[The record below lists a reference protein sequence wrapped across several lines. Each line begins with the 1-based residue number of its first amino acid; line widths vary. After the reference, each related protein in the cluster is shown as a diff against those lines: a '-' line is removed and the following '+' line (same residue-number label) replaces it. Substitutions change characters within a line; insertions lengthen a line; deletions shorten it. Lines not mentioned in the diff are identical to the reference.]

1 MRLSSRLAERQD
13 AKRTPGY
20 VLPRVK
26 EMMLSEHAAG
36 SDRRWDIIHPSE
48 LSHQNTFC
56 PRAVYLRIT
65 EGPLP
70 PGKFDWG
77 RENIFDEGHTIHAK
91 WQDRLRKS
99 TPLWGNWKCIICDR
113 VERNCL
119 EPEGYDYVSP
129 AKVRS
134 SRPCDLRTG
143 DEYNGGDDKGNH
155 IWEYAEIGLDAVDE
169 VMMYGHADGGFD
181 DVLVEIKSVGEGTVR
196 IEDPDRFKEAGGD
209 LRELWRSITRPFK
222 THLNQIDIYLWI
234 CNYLGLPFDKASF
247 IYESKWN
254 QQVKEFTVEYDEVR
268 SLKLVDQARAIK
280 YAVDNREEPACR
292 FPGECDNCEPYD
304 ARRNNES
311 V

>member
-1 MRLSSRLAERQD
+1 VRLSSRLAERQD
-13 AKRTPGY
+13 AKRTPGL

-26 EMMLSEHAAG
+26 EMMLAEHAAG

-48 LSHQNTFC
+48 LSHQETFC

-99 TPLWGNWKCIICDR
+99 VPLWGNWECIVCDAWR
-113 VERNCL
+113 SNCVD
-119 EPEGYDYVSP
+119 PDMPNFFGCIDN
-129 AKVRS
+129 RI
-134 SRPCDLRTG
+134 D
-143 DEYNGGDDKGNH
+143 H
-155 IWEYAEIGLDAVDE
+155 IWQYREIGLNAVDE
-169 VMMYGHADGGFD
+169 VMMYGHADGGFE

-196 IEDPDRFKEAGGD
+196 IEDPERFKDAGGD
-209 LRELWRSITRPFK
+209 LRELWRGITRPFK

-234 CNYLGLPFDKASF
+234 CNHLGLPFNKASF

-254 QQVKEFTVEYDEVR
+254 QQVKEFNVEYDEAR

-280 YAVDNREEPACR
+280 YAVDHREEPACR
-292 FPGECDNCEPYD
+292 FPGECSNCEPYD
-304 ARRNNES
+304 ARRNDER
-311 V
+311 VE

>member
-1 MRLSSRLAERQD
+1 VRLSSRLAERQE
-13 AKRTPGY
+13 AKRTPGL

-26 EMMLSEHAAG
+26 EMMLSEYAAG
-36 SDRRWDIIHPSE
+36 SARRWDIIHPSE

-99 TPLWGNWKCIICDR
+99 TPLWGNWRCMIC
-113 VERNCL
+113 
-119 EPEGYDYVSP
+119 GYGISNRLDP
-129 AKVRS
+129 DGLL
-134 SRPCDLRTG
+134 CDDCG
-143 DEYNGGDDKGNH
+143 
-155 IWEYAEIGLDAVDE
+155 IVPPWEYSEISLDAE
-169 VMMYGHADGGFD
+169 LEALLCGHADGGFD

-196 IEDPDRFKEAGGD
+196 IEDPERFKEAGGD
-209 LRELWRSITRPFK
+209 LRELWRGITRPFK

-234 CNYLGLPFDKASF
+234 SDHLGLPFNKASF

-254 QQVKEFTVEYDEVR
+254 QQVKEFIVEYDQAR

-280 YAVDNREEPACR
+280 YAVDNREEPDCR
-292 FPGECDNCEPYD
+292 FPGECSNCEPYD
-304 ARRNNES
+304 DRRKSER
-311 V
+311 VE